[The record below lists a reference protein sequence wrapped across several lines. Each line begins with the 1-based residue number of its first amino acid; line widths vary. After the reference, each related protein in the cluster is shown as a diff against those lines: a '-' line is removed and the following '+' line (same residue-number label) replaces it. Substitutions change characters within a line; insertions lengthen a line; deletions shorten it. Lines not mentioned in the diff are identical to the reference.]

1 MEDFDISGLTETGY
15 HVLTGRIGSG
25 KTEIAINLAINL
37 AKLNIK
43 TTLFDLDIVKPYV
56 RIRDIKKNLETY
68 QFDIVTPP
76 DITKT
81 LDLPILPPYIVGR
94 LMEEVGQKIIDLG
107 GDAYGA
113 GSFAQFRN
121 IVKTKKHDFIFVI
134 NTKRPGTS
142 SVEEILTSIKEI
154 EFASRIK
161 ITSLI
166 LNTNLRWETSK
177 QEIIEGY
184 KIVKEVSKEINKP
197 IMFACVEENH
207 LDYMKEIDLPVLKLK
222 LFVNPLPKLNKT

>member
-1 MEDFDISGLTETGY
+1 MKEIDVSGLTETGY

-25 KTEIAINLAINL
+25 KTEIAVNLAIKM
-37 AKLNIK
+37 AQANID
-43 TTLFDLDIVKPYV
+43 TVLFDLDIVKPYV
-56 RIRDIKKNLETY
+56 RIRDIKEKLSD
-68 QFDIVTPP
+68 FSFKIITPP

-81 LDLPILPPYIVGR
+81 LDLPILPPYIVGK
-94 LMEEVGQKIIDLG
+94 LMEKDGQKIIDLG

-121 IVKTKKHDFIFVI
+121 ILKNRKYDLMFVI

-142 SVEEILTSIKEI
+142 TPEEIIDSIKEI
-154 EFASRIK
+154 EFASRMQ

-177 QEIIEGY
+177 QIVEEGLEIVE
-184 KIVKEVSKEINKP
+184 EVSKRTKKP
-197 IMFACVEENH
+197 IRFACVEENH
-207 LDYMKEIDLPVLKLK
+207 TEYINSIDLPILKMK
-222 LFVNPLPKLNKT
+222 LFVNPLPRV